1 MKKKIYVTVV
11 ATFGV
16 ALIALGLAPAVKS
29 VYQSI
34 CRIRQAEQLRE
45 GVGQK
50 KAEEEVIDTLY
61 PSSETA
67 EPVVEQTMHD
77 AESDDIET
85 ALFASLLPEWITAE
99 YGPGDSYYHA
109 EIADGDPEVE
119 FSSFAEDVPDFI
131 KVVSSDAPDESP
143 QALSTSGEYEL
154 HLLLG
159 HESEETLENVGL
171 STTFCWLTPTRLRF
185 VAEITY
191 GAGSHVVYAEEFSVA
206 SNFSAGCQ
214 YTVSELGIVD
224 IVAPHQK
231 QTLLTRMIFSRNL
244 FGKAKSDEVRDGETT
259 MDAAIL
265 PGGAENLY
273 EITIPFGFI
282 PIPSEFDTARTV
294 EVTPGADPA
303 ASPK

>member
-1 MKKKIYVTVV
+1 MKKKIYVTVI

-29 VYQSI
+29 ISQSLRQI
-34 CRIRQAEQLRE
+34 TQAEQFSD
-45 GVGQK
+45 GAGQK
-50 KAEEEVIDTLY
+50 KAEEEVVDTLY
-61 PSSETA
+61 LPSETA

-77 AESDDIET
+77 AESDDIEMT
-85 ALFASLLPEWITAE
+85 PLASLLPEWITAE
-99 YGPGDSYYHA
+99 YGPGDSYYHV
-109 EIADGDPEVE
+109 EVADGDPEVE

-131 KVVSSDAPDESP
+131 KVVSSDTPDESL

-191 GAGSHVVYAEEFSVA
+191 GAGSYVVYAEEFSVA

-214 YTVSELGIVD
+214 YTASELGIVD
-224 IVAPHQK
+224 IVAPYQK
-231 QTLLTRMIFSRNL
+231 QTLLTNCVFIRDL
-244 FGKAKSDEVRDGETT
+244 FKTKDYDAAREGEITL
-259 MDAAIL
+259 DNAIL

-282 PIPSEFDTARTV
+282 PIPSEFDAVHTV
-294 EVTPGADPA
+294 DVTPGADPA